1 MSAENETI
9 NENPSSLETE
19 GPARSSETVAA
30 DGSACSSG
38 PTATEGPTWNP
49 SESTEMPVS
58 CPNCGQETS
67 FEIWTVLN
75 AQDNPEKA
83 ASLAA
88 GTLTDFTCPHCG
100 FRTILDHPCMFIDPD
115 HKLMVYN
122 VCGDPEMTQQAE
134 ETFAALPSIDEV
146 MNSAEF
152 RMVDS
157 MQELSDKAAIFAAGY
172 DDRIIEMLKLSV
184 LGYAQHQNRI
194 AEDTPC
200 MVSFIESNDERIT
213 FHIQTE
219 TEGFASSMSAESYEV
234 FTKALE
240 SFDKDSLAQITK
252 VGAGR
257 SAYVV
262 DLEWAY
268 YVLDAISD

>member
-9 NENPSSLETE
+9 NEDPSSLETE
-19 GPARSSETVAA
+19 G
-30 DGSACSSG
+30 SACSSEQ
-38 PTATEGPTWNP
+38 TTTEGPTWNP

-75 AQDNPEKA
+75 AQDNPKKA

-88 GTLTDFTCPHCG
+88 GTLTDFTCPRCG

-122 VCGDPEMTQQAE
+122 VCGDLEMTQQAE
-134 ETFAALPSIDEV
+134 DTFAALPSMDEV
-146 MNSAEF
+146 MNSTEF
-152 RMVDS
+152 RIVDS
-157 MQELSDKAAIFAAGY
+157 MQELSDKAAIFTAGY

-194 AEDTPC
+194 SEDTPC

-213 FHIQTE
+213 FRIQTE
-219 TEGFASSMSAESYEV
+219 TEGFTSSMSAESYEV
-234 FTKALE
+234 FAKALE
-240 SFDKDSLAQITK
+240 SFDKDALAQITK
-252 VGAGR
+252 VDAGR

-268 YVLDAISD
+268 YVLDAISN

>member
-1 MSAENETI
+1 
-9 NENPSSLETE
+9 
-19 GPARSSETVAA
+19 
-30 DGSACSSG
+30 
-38 PTATEGPTWNP
+38 
-49 SESTEMPVS
+49 
-58 CPNCGQETS
+58 
-67 FEIWTVLN
+67 
-75 AQDNPEKA
+75 
-83 ASLAA
+83 
-88 GTLTDFTCPHCG
+88 
-100 FRTILDHPCMFIDPD
+100 
-115 HKLMVYN
+115 
-122 VCGDPEMTQQAE
+122 
-134 ETFAALPSIDEV
+134 
-146 MNSAEF
+146 
-152 RMVDS
+152 
-157 MQELSDKAAIFAAGY
+157 
-172 DDRIIEMLKLSV
+172 
-184 LGYAQHQNRI
+184 
-194 AEDTPC
+194 